1 MDRTPQQ
8 WRFQIGD
15 EVFGADADR
24 VGTITAVHPSFIVVD
39 SGFLAAA
46 RYSIPTSAVA
56 NYEASTVYLTVTKD
70 EVRDQGWDVEPTD
83 DLETATAPGSD
94 TTTTTS
100 GDVAATDTIR
110 VPVHEEELSATKTP
124 RQIGQVRVEKQVVAE
139 EKVLEVPVT
148 EERVRVERR
157 VVDRPIGAD
166 DTAFEGDTIEVPV
179 RGEEVQLQKTVR
191 VVEEVEIGKDT
202 VQRTERAA
210 GTVRREEVRVTEES
224 DETRQ
229 DALRDMGVGDADDRD
244 LDDLAGSRDAGR
256 QN

>member
-8 WRFQIGD
+8 WRFQEGD
-15 EVFGADADR
+15 EVLGADADR
-24 VGTITAVHPSFIVVD
+24 VGTITAVHPSFIMVD

-46 RYSIPTSAVA
+46 RHSIPTSAVA

-70 EVRDQGWDVEPTD
+70 EVRDQGWDVEPTG
-83 DLETATAPGSD
+83 DLETTTPPGSD
-94 TTTTTS
+94 TTTS
-100 GDVAATDTIR
+100 GDVAVTDTIW

-124 RQIGQVRVEKQVVAE
+124 REIGQVRVEKQVVAE

-157 VVDRPIGAD
+157 TVDRPVGAD
-166 DTAFEGDTIEVPV
+166 AAPFEGGTIEVPV
-179 RGEEVQLQKTVR
+179 RGEDVQLQKTVR
-191 VVEEVEIGKDT
+191 VSEEVEIGKDA
-202 VQRTERAA
+202 VQRTERVA

-224 DETRQ
+224 DEARQ
-229 DALRDMGVGDADDRD
+229 DAPRDIGVGDADDRD
-244 LDDLAGSRDAGR
+244 LDDLAGSRDAER